1 MQCKHNNPSLNA
13 EHEPQDLDHEE
24 LAETIGKVKKL
35 AEKLHKESINDLTR
49 ELEILTSSI
58 AQTAETAHQE
68 LQDSVDAIKQN
79 IDEISEQLDT
89 DVSAV
94 NNRVA
99 DAVTTLNSSVNAAEN
114 RVNARM
120 DNIIANSS
128 STEGNSELID
138 IRTGADSVVYHSA
151 GAAVRGQIHSSN
163 NYMNY
168 LKNRLGIWKV
178 NLLELYH
185 ASENAT
191 TGYYIQYNNGILREN
206 QDYFATDFIPIS
218 GGQTYISN
226 ANNYEQGAFYDSNK
240 TYISGYTKINTP
252 VQAPQNACY
261 IRMSFKNFSSVLP
274 WKLYQSDTLPDNDFT
289 AGAWF
294 STPVSD
300 LYNKSQTTD
309 AMFLRNLIGQEFT
322 DNYYVR
328 YSDGNII
335 SAESYCYSSYIEVYP
350 ETDYFCNVNA
360 HVAFYDSSKTFL
372 SGTLINQSNPEYAT
386 GNIKTPSDCCF
397 MIISFMINKKPSAM
411 LSYGDTEKEYIA
423 VGKVKID
430 GLVVDLP
437 NTIIVDINGN
447 GNYSSI
453 SSAVEN
459 AKNGDTIY
467 IMSGIYNETIA
478 VPHNKKINFIG
489 QNKLDTII
497 KNNSGNYVNC
507 PILMGAGKLENLT
520 VYAQKDE
527 QTDTNAQDYDGRAY
541 AVHIERDSLY
551 HDTLYIKNCILKSDF
566 YPALGMGMR
575 GGCTVVLEDTDF
587 ILGSTA
593 GGTAAL
599 YVHDADNANYTG
611 LQNLTIR
618 HCRIINY
625 RTNADRYAIK
635 LQSQERNGTLVKLT
649 MQNVLTRSFGGSN
662 LPLEIR
668 NYYNGTSTDSDDFQG
683 LINWRL
689 SDSSYGNSYDIF
701 NFIMP

>member
-1 MQCKHNNPSLNA
+1 MP
-13 EHEPQDLDHEE
+13 EIEI
-24 LAETIGKVKKL
+24 IG
-35 AEKLHKESINDLTR
+35 
-49 ELEILTSSI
+49 EIETSSSEDAMF
-58 AQTAETAHQE
+58 AQ
-68 LQDSVDAIKQN
+68 
-79 IDEISEQLDT
+79 
-89 DVSAV
+89 
-94 NNRVA
+94 
-99 DAVTTLNSSVNAAEN
+99 LNS
-114 RVNARM
+114 RI
-120 DNIIANSS
+120 DNIIAHNND
-128 STEGNSELID
+128 TEGNSELID
-138 IRTGADSVVYHSA
+138 IRTGADGTVYASA
-151 GAAVRGQIHSSN
+151 GQAVRGQIHSSN

-274 WKLYQSDTLPDNDFT
+274 WKLYQSDTLPDNDFA
-289 AGAWF
+289 AGTWF
-294 STPVSD
+294 STPMAQVHSD
-300 LYNKSQTTD
+300 ITKIQSKAKNTD
-309 AMFLRNLIGQEFT
+309 ALFIRNLIGQNFT
-322 DNYYVR
+322 DGYYVH
-328 YSDGNII
+328 YSNGNILP
-335 SAESYCYSSYIEVYP
+335 SENYCYSSYIAVYP
-350 ETDYFCNVNA
+350 ETEYYCNVNA

-386 GNIKTPSDCCF
+386 GNITTPANCKF
-397 MIISFMINKKPSAM
+397 MIISFMINKKSKTM
-411 LSYGDTEKEYIA
+411 LSHGNTQKAYMP
-423 VGKVKID
+423 VGKIKID
-430 GLVVDLP
+430 GLIVDLP
-437 NTIIVDINGN
+437 KTIIVDINGS

-459 AKNGDTIY
+459 ANSGDTIY
-467 IMSGIYNETIA
+467 IMSGIYNETII
-478 VPHNKKINFIG
+478 VPNDKKINFIG
-489 QNKLDTII
+489 ENKLDTII
-497 KNNSGNYVNC
+497 KNNNGNYANC

-541 AVHIERDSLY
+541 AVHIERNSLY

-575 GGCTVVLEDTDF
+575 GGCTVLLEDTDF
-587 ILGSTA
+587 ILGSS
-593 GGTAAL
+593 GRGTSAL
-599 YVHDADNANYTG
+599 YIHDADSVNYVG
-611 LQNLTIR
+611 EQSLIIR
-618 HCRIINY
+618 NCRIINR
-625 RTNADRYAIK
+625 RTDADRYAIK
-635 LQSQERNGTLVKLT
+635 LQSQEREGTTVYLT

-668 NYYNGTSTDSDDFQG
+668 NYYDGTSTDSDDFQG

-689 SDSSYGNSYDIF
+689 SDSSYGNSCDTF
-701 NFIMP
+701 NFIMPG